1 MAPRYV
7 ALLKKEVIPVNVPE
21 AQEEMKEVAK
31 HPKNPEVGLKP
42 VWYSPKVFVEGA
54 DAETFSEGEMVTFIN
69 WGNLNITKIHKN
81 TDGKIISLDAKLNLE
96 NKDYKKTT
104 KITWLAETT
113 HALPVP
119 AICVTYEHLITK
131 PVLGKDEDFKQYVN
145 KNSKHEELM
154 LGDPCLKD
162 LKKEIL
168 YNSREEDSSYAIN
181 LMNLL
186 AHTVAKKP
194 HVF

>member
-1 MAPRYV
+1 M
-7 ALLKKEVIPVNVPE
+7 
-21 AQEEMKEVAK
+21 
-31 HPKNPEVGLKP
+31 
-42 VWYSPKVFVEGA
+42 
-54 DAETFSEGEMVTFIN
+54 
-69 WGNLNITKIHKN
+69 
-81 TDGKIISLDAKLNLE
+81 NLE

-104 KITWLAETT
+104 KITWLAETE

-162 LKKEIL
+162 LKKE
-168 YNSREEDSSYAIN
+168 
-181 LMNLL
+181 
-186 AHTVAKKP
+186 T
-194 HVF
+194 